1 MDNYFFERLKS
12 LKDASDFFKPYF
24 VHINENLGDFYV
36 FLSSFVAPEIAES
49 INANADPF
57 ILPFTKEPDIEL
69 HNNLIKKM
77 DSILKDLNSST
88 RNKLY
93 QSVSTVEWLSQF
105 VSLPFI
111 HFISQ
116 FTNNS
121 SNRFSCSYRLAT
133 MDYDAFSSVFS
144 KMFTVQPDVL
154 QSLFLYSQRQNI
166 NKTTMSDKNIE
177 NALNEFLSK
186 ANLSIS
192 CIKEFVDSIPIY
204 KLGKIINNNYD
215 WQPKPFEGVES
226 WFASFRNQWKKI
238 IDIRWNDWQ
247 RERKKKN
254 LSSSLYKDFGLK
266 EFPTMKYKP
275 WNNLWTRV
283 SFSCELTGGFY
294 SWFVTEKYDEII
306 EPLNDVAMEGIFI
319 RSENRNEYSEA
330 LHDFVTVNTNMKELL
345 ERLAPN
351 GSLGSFFYDVTKNTV
366 HTFQVQNRIDSNMK
380 SIESEIKEYIKTFTK
395 SIRAIERIFH
405 GFFDETKDG
414 IHEGLQNMN
423 TINGHQNREFRDN
436 LISIRSLLVKCIF
449 YISELEPIDQ
459 ATEI

>member
-1 MDNYFFERLKS
+1 
-12 LKDASDFFKPYF
+12 
-24 VHINENLGDFYV
+24 
-36 FLSSFVAPEIAES
+36 
-49 INANADPF
+49 
-57 ILPFTKEPDIEL
+57 
-69 HNNLIKKM
+69 
-77 DSILKDLNSST
+77 
-88 RNKLY
+88 
-93 QSVSTVEWLSQF
+93 
-105 VSLPFI
+105 
-111 HFISQ
+111 
-116 FTNNS
+116 
-121 SNRFSCSYRLAT
+121 
-133 MDYDAFSSVFS
+133 
-144 KMFTVQPDVL
+144 
-154 QSLFLYSQRQNI
+154 
-166 NKTTMSDKNIE
+166 MSDKNIE

-366 HTFQVQNRIDSNMK
+366 HTFQIQNRIDSNMK